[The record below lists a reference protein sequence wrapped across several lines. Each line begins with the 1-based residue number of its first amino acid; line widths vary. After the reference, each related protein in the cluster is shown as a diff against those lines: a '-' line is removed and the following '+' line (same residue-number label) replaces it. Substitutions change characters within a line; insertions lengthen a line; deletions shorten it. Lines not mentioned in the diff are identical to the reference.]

1 MKRYFQTP
9 GKKER
14 REGGKEREAGR
25 VEGRKEEREGRK
37 ARKKERNSVSNDV
50 RLYVKNLLMLLL
62 ELEKAMGLDKD

>member
-14 REGGKEREAGR
+14 REAGR

-50 RLYVKNLLMLLL
+50 RLYFKNLLMLLL